1 MMSKLVF
8 KRDYILL
15 PILSVLY
22 FLTIKNAIPNYIYL
36 ISALLVSFYFFPIK
50 LFLGSSLMKFSNTK
64 KIIVLLSYFVISNIV
79 AMTVLTAYNSDLEFI
94 RTAIFIYSFL
104 NLVFLFYF
112 HYTESAGYNFILTCC
127 AVILSAAVVGIS

>member
-1 MMSKLVF
+1 MVSKLVF

-22 FLTIKNAIPNYIYL
+22 FFTIKNAIPSYIYL
-36 ISALLVSFYFFPIK
+36 ISALLLSFYFFPIK
-50 LFLGSSLMKFSNTK
+50 LFLGSALMKSSNTK

-79 AMTVLTAYNSDLEFI
+79 AMTVLTAYNTDLEFI

-104 NLVFLFYF
+104 NLIFLFYF
-112 HYTESAGYNFILTCC
+112 QFTESGSYNFILTCC
-127 AVILSAAVVGIS
+127 TVILSAAVVGIS